1 MDRHVLPEFFLNSM
15 PEQRVVFM
23 DIRPALTEIQPCR
36 HGIMF
41 WPKQDQ
47 VIGKALMDYGE
58 FAEGENIVMS
68 RYLRAGDV
76 AVDVGANGGT
86 TSLAMAQQVGPQGHV
101 IALEP
106 QPVVAHCLAAAL
118 AANGLSQVRL
128 LTVAAGQQS
137 GMVKMDFS
145 QPLSN
150 HGTAKV
156 ASQGDSVPMIRLD
169 DLELARCALIKIDV
183 EGYEWQVIEGAR
195 ATIGRL
201 RPTLYF
207 EAKRLPGTEAA
218 MGFLLQHGYRL
229 YWHFSFFF
237 RAYNF
242 RNKAENAF
250 QNLGDMN
257 VLAVPD
263 TGMQP
268 ADLPEIQSATEDW
281 QKVYVPFF
289 QSRGLKM
296 V

>member
-1 MDRHVLPEFFLNSM
+1 
-15 PEQRVVFM
+15 M
-23 DIRPALTEIQPCR
+23 DIRPASTEIQPCR

-76 AVDVGANGGT
+76 AVDVGANVGT
-86 TSLAMAQQVGPQGHV
+86 TALAMAQQVGPQGHV

-201 RPTLYF
+201 RPTLYYF

-229 YWHFSFFF
+229 YWHFSFVF
-237 RAYNF
+237 RADNF

-263 TGMQP
+263 TAMQP

>member
-1 MDRHVLPEFFLNSM
+1 M
-15 PEQRVVFM
+15 
-23 DIRPALTEIQPCR
+23 
-36 HGIMF
+36 
-41 WPKQDQ
+41 
-47 VIGKALMDYGE
+47 
-58 FAEGENIVMS
+58 
-68 RYLRAGDV
+68 
-76 AVDVGANGGT
+76 
-86 TSLAMAQQVGPQGHV
+86 
-101 IALEP
+101 
-106 QPVVAHCLAAAL
+106 VAHCLAAAL

-237 RAYNF
+237 RADNF
-242 RNKAENAF
+242 RNKVENAF

>member
-1 MDRHVLPEFFLNSM
+1 
-15 PEQRVVFM
+15 M
-23 DIRPALTEIQPCR
+23 DIRPASTEIQPCR

-76 AVDVGANGGT
+76 AVDVGANVGT
-86 TSLAMAQQVGPQGHV
+86 TALAMAQQVGPQGHV

-150 HGTAKV
+150 HATAKV

-183 EGYEWQVIEGAR
+183 EGYECQVIEGAR
-195 ATIGRL
+195 ATSGRL

-207 EAKRLPGTEAA
+207 EAKRLPETEAA

-237 RAYNF
+237 RADNF

-263 TGMQP
+263 TAMQP

>member
-1 MDRHVLPEFFLNSM
+1 
-15 PEQRVVFM
+15 M

-76 AVDVGANGGT
+76 AVDVGANVGT
-86 TSLAMAQQVGPQGHV
+86 TALAMAQQVGPQGHV

-195 ATIGRL
+195 ATISRL

-237 RAYNF
+237 SADNF

>member
-1 MDRHVLPEFFLNSM
+1 LDRHVLPEFFLNSM

-76 AVDVGANGGT
+76 AVDVGANVGT
-86 TSLAMAQQVGPQGHV
+86 TALAMAQQVGPQGHV

-237 RAYNF
+237 RADNF